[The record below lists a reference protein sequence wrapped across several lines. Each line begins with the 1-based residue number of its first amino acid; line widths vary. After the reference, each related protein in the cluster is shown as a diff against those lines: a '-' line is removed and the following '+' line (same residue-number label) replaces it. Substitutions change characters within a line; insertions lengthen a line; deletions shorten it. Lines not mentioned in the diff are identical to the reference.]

1 MKTPF
6 IIVAGALLLSAP
18 AFAQSSTTSTTTTI
32 TTEQTGKVRS
42 YVMKE
47 KPALGENHQRGFH
60 RRAELPSDVQLRT
73 LPAEVGVADYSYTV
87 VNGQTVLVEPR
98 TAQDRQDHRVTSRYG
113 W

>member
-1 MKTPF
+1 MKTAF

-47 KPALGENHQRGFH
+47 KPASVKITKEVSVG
-60 RRAELPSDVQLRT
+60 AELPSDVQLRT

-98 TAQDRQDHRVTSRYG
+98 TRKIVKIIE
-113 W
+113 

>member
-1 MKTPF
+1 MKTAF

-18 AFAQSSTTSTTTTI
+18 AFAQTSTTSTTTI

-47 KPALGENHQRGFH
+47 KPASVKITKEVSVG
-60 RRAELPSDVQLRT
+60 AELPSDVQLRT

-98 TAQDRQDHRVTSRYG
+98 TRKIVKIIE
-113 W
+113 